1 MVAKLPPCKVCSKAD
16 SGKYTCPT
24 DHAPYCSVVCY
35 KKHKADGCFSTAAY
49 EPPARPV
56 VPVASEPHQDDDR
69 PRKRLKDLHWPA
81 EPDPTLW
88 DDPLQRDEIKPVRH
102 SELEAVATSPAIRAL
117 LAQPSIRTP
126 LSRLLSLPHHQRT
139 ASLRVLLGLPAEPAP
154 GVYRPEG
161 GKRFAT
167 AVQSAEAMRE
177 ERLSMSSG
185 GARGGRGGARGG
197 GARGGR
203 GGGRGGA
210 AGGGAGGLRVLQSTE
225 EERKEVERFA
235 AQVVDILEAVRG
247 ETR

>member
-1 MVAKLPPCKVCSKAD
+1 MRPFPSSPCTPRPHSDAPLPR
-16 SGKYTCPT
+16 T
-24 DHAPYCSVVCY
+24 
-35 KKHKADGCFSTAAY
+35 
-49 EPPARPV
+49 
-56 VPVASEPHQDDDR
+56 
-69 PRKRLKDLHWPA
+69 
-81 EPDPTLW
+81 
-88 DDPLQRDEIKPVRH
+88 
-102 SELEAVATSPAIRAL
+102 ATSPAIRAL

-177 ERLSMSSG
+177 ERMSMSSNG
-185 GARGGRGGARGG
+185 GARGGRGAARG

-210 AGGGAGGLRVLQSTE
+210 AGAGGAGLRVLQSTE

-247 ETR
+247 EAR